1 MAAWP
6 GDRPLLFFRMGPRF
20 SVMALAAAEC
30 PPAAIGQKLLVQAPA
45 PDRRGAQ
52 CPDLPFFTGF
62 MGILP
67 YGSPQEC
74 GDFTPRIFAVSA
86 ALVWDHE
93 TGVTYLTHQQGAG
106 EFAGGLAPWFRP
118 WETGLP
124 PAGPPMT
131 LESQGSDQD
140 YLATV
145 AAVQEDIR
153 AGRFYQLNLLRYF
166 RLHGLHRGQQL
177 LERFAT
183 HAGPFGSWLRLCD
196 GLEVISLSPERFVQG
211 SLDGGNFRVITQP
224 IKGTAPRFSDSA
236 LDQEAAQGLLAS
248 PKDRAELAM
257 ITDLMRNDLFRVCR
271 SGSVRVERPF
281 ELQSFANVHH
291 LVSTVSGW
299 VQPQMTWQTF
309 WERLCPGGSITGAP
323 KVEVMKAIRTYE
335 GRDRGYFMGNFFAWD
350 PGRGHLDSSILIRTV
365 VKRPGGQYE
374 FAAGS
379 GIILGSEPEQEQA
392 EIAAKSRVITN

>member
-1 MAAWP
+1 
-6 GDRPLLFFRMGPRF
+6 
-20 SVMALAAAEC
+20 
-30 PPAAIGQKLLVQAPA
+30 
-45 PDRRGAQ
+45 
-52 CPDLPFFTGF
+52 
-62 MGILP
+62 
-67 YGSPQEC
+67 
-74 GDFTPRIFAVSA
+74 
-86 ALVWDHE
+86 
-93 TGVTYLTHQQGAG
+93 
-106 EFAGGLAPWFRP
+106 
-118 WETGLP
+118 
-124 PAGPPMT
+124 MT

-140 YLATV
+140 YLTTV

-166 RLHGLHRGQQL
+166 CLHGLHRGQQL

-211 SLDGGNFRVITQP
+211 SLDGGNFQVITQP

-291 LVSTVSGW
+291 LVSTVSGL
-299 VQPQMTWQTF
+299 VQPQMTWQPF